1 MRKFATVFVMAGALL
16 VPRAGATQG
25 PDLDLTAKKAA
36 QNQTP
41 PAPVTAPLSIGT
53 AFNAT
58 LVDVIDTRR
67 AKAGDPVTAE
77 VVENVTYERTV
88 IFPKGT
94 KVVGHILRATS
105 GGRGRTG
112 SALFVQFD
120 KAILKDGQEVLL
132 NAGIQALAVSPV
144 APQSDTE
151 RSNTDGATSA
161 ELKSPAEPLVEGA
174 EPASTASTNDAL
186 IVSTI
191 YDTSR
196 RGLRPPLFAAPAAE
210 GELNSDG
217 MFTLD
222 SKGAFGRPD
231 VKVYTPTSQGS
242 HGTVLLSAKKH
253 MHLESGTR
261 LLLVVQPPPSGE
273 FDPLQ
278 MDELNDVPPNP

>member
-1 MRKFATVFVMAGALL
+1 MRKFAAVFVMTGALL
-16 VPRAGATQG
+16 VPRAGATQA

-67 AKAGDPVTAE
+67 AKPGDPVTAE

-94 KVVGHILRATS
+94 KVMGHILRATS
-105 GGRGRTG
+105 GGRGRAG

-132 NAGIQALAVSPV
+132 NAGIQALAASPV

-151 RSNTDGATSA
+151 RSSTDGATSA
-161 ELKSPAEPLVEGA
+161 ENSPAAPLVEGA
-174 EPASTASTNDAL
+174 EPTSTTSTNDAL

-217 MFTLD
+217 MFTPD

-253 MHLESGTR
+253 MHLDSGTR

-273 FDPLQ
+273 FDPSQ
-278 MDELNDVPPNP
+278 IDELNDVPPQL

>member
-1 MRKFATVFVMAGALL
+1 MRKFAAVFVMAGALL

-25 PDLDLTAKKAA
+25 PDLDLTAKAKS
-36 QNQTP
+36 QTP

-67 AKAGDPVTAE
+67 AKPGDLVTAE

-105 GGRGRTG
+105 GGRGRAG

-120 KAILKDGQEVLL
+120 KAILKDGQEVML
-132 NAGIQALAVSPV
+132 NAGIQALAVSQV

-151 RSNTDGATSA
+151 RSSTDGATSA
-161 ELKSPAEPLVEGA
+161 ENSPAEPLTEGA
-174 EPASTASTNDAL
+174 EPASTTSTNDAL

-217 MFTLD
+217 MFTPD

-253 MHLESGTR
+253 MHLDSGTR

-278 MDELNDVPPNP
+278 MDELKDVPPNF